1 MSTITL
7 TELNIYPVKSAA
19 GIAVSQ
25 ATVEAR
31 GLQFDRRW
39 MVVDAQGKFMTQ
51 RKVPQMALIRVAV
64 SSSGLGLAAP
74 GMPSLELPICP
85 EQAEPCQ
92 VDVWGDDCA
101 ALSMGSEAQQW
112 LSDFLA
118 QPCQLVYMPDS
129 SYRPTDHGKLGDQT
143 LVSFADAYPFLLISE
158 ASLADLNARL
168 ASPIPMNRFR
178 PNLVIRGCD
187 AFAEDEW
194 QQIRIGEVVFDV
206 SKPCARCSIP
216 GVDQATGT
224 PGKEPLITLAKYRW
238 RNGEI
243 FFGQNLVQANL
254 GELQVGNEIEILEI
268 KE

>member
-1 MSTITL
+1 MTTITL
-7 TELNIYPVKSAA
+7 TELNIYPIKSAA

-51 RKVPQMALIRVAV
+51 RKLPQMALIRVAV
-64 SSSGLGLAAP
+64 NSAGLTIDAP
-74 GMPSLELPICP
+74 GMPRLELPICP

-92 VDVWGDDCA
+92 VEIWGDNCT
-101 ALSMGSEAQQW
+101 ALSMGHEAKQW
-112 LSDFLA
+112 LSDFLG
-118 QPCQLVYMPDS
+118 QPCQLVYMPDNS
-129 SYRPTDHGKLGDQT
+129 QRPIDHGKLGDQT
-143 LVSFADAYPFLLISE
+143 WVSFADAYPFLLISE
-158 ASLADLNARL
+158 ATLADLNARL
-168 ASPIPMNRFR
+168 ESPVPMNRFR

-194 QQIRIGEVVFDV
+194 QQIRIGEIVFDV
-206 SKPCARCSIP
+206 AKPCARCSIP
-216 GVDQATGT
+216 SVEQTTGEC
-224 PGKEPLITLAKYRW
+224 GKEPLITLAKYRL

-243 FFGQNLVQANL
+243 LFGQNLVQANL
-254 GELQVGNEIEILEI
+254 GLLQIGDIVEILEI